1 MTAPSSTQVG
11 TLPFSRIR
19 GLSGQAMLE
28 ALVAGELPR
37 PPITGTLDFILSE
50 VGEGRVVF
58 TGEPLEAHLNPLG
71 TIHGGWISTLLD
83 SAMGC
88 AVHSMLKPG
97 QIYTTTSMTVNFV
110 RALMPGSGPVRC
122 EGVSVHA
129 GGRVGTAEGRLFDS
143 KGRLV
148 AHGSETCLI
157 MDAAPPAA
165 KAAG

>member
-1 MTAPSSTQVG
+1 MSNLSPAAVG
-11 TLPFSRIR
+11 TLPFPRLL
-19 GLSGQAMLE
+19 GLSGRAVLE
-28 ALVAGELPR
+28 ALAAGALPR
-37 PPITGTLDFILSE
+37 PPISPTLNFTLSE

-71 TIHGGWISTLLD
+71 TIHGGWIGTLLD

-88 AVHSMLKPG
+88 AVHTMLKPG

-110 RALMPGSGPVRC
+110 RTLMPGSGPVRC
-122 EGVSVHA
+122 EGVIAHI
-129 GGRVGTAEGRLFDS
+129 GGRVGTAEGKLFDS
-143 KGRLV
+143 KGRLI

-157 MDAAPPAA
+157 MDAAQTAA

>member
-1 MTAPSSTQVG
+1 MSTSSPASVG
-11 TLPFSRIR
+11 TLPFPRLA
-19 GLSGQAMLE
+19 GLTGHAVLE
-28 ALVAGELPR
+28 ALAAGELPR
-37 PPITGTLDFILSE
+37 PPITLTLNFTLSE
-50 VGEGRVVF
+50 VSEGRVVF

-71 TIHGGWISTLLD
+71 TIHGGWIGTLLD

-122 EGVSVHA
+122 EGVVVHA

-143 KGRLV
+143 KGRLI
-148 AHGSETCLI
+148 AYGSETCLI